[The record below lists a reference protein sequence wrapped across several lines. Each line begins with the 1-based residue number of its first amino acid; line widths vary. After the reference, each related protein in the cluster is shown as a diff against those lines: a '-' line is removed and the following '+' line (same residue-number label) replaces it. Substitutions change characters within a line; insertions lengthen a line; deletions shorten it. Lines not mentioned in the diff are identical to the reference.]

1 VRRREFAFRL
11 SSLLIGSFASL
22 SSTFA
27 AQFPGSG
34 PLRLIAGASP
44 GSVADLLARA
54 IGEQLSLNLRVPVI
68 VENKAG
74 ASGVLAS
81 QAVLAAPADGMTILV
96 LSNALV
102 INPFVIPVE
111 FDPIRDFRGVA
122 HLGSM
127 PHLLVVPQTSP
138 YHSVAELI
146 AGARAKSLTFASAG
160 IGSASHFAAEKFA
173 MAARIDSVHVP
184 FKNAVDAVTATVTG
198 QIDWLVAAPVGAVTE
213 WIRTQRL
220 VALAVS
226 APTRFPALPN
236 VPTLAQSGIG
246 GADSTIWAGLFVSS
260 RTPREVIARLNSA
273 TLAALQSKVAQA
285 QLRNLGAESQP
296 LTPEEFDAMV
306 LREYESARDVAKAAK
321 ISVK

>member
-81 QAVLAAPADGMTILV
+81 QAVLAAPADGMTLLV

-160 IGSASHFAAEKFA
+160 IGSASHFAAEKLA

-220 VALAVS
+220 VALAVT

-285 QLRNLGAESQP
+285 QLLNLGAESQP

-306 LREYESARDVAKAAK
+306 LREYESARDVAKAAR

>member
-81 QAVLAAPADGMTILV
+81 QAVLAAPADGMTLLV

-220 VALAVS
+220 VALAVT

-260 RTPREVIARLNSA
+260 RTPREIIARLNSA
-273 TLAALQSKVAQA
+273 TLAALQSKVARA
-285 QLRNLGAESQP
+285 QLLNLGAESQP
-296 LTPEEFDAMV
+296 LTPEEFDALV